1 MNKTQSGRSMLE
13 MLAVLC
19 VIGVLTV
26 GVLLGYRQG
35 MIRYKTYRTHVE
47 LSEIVDGVYRVCN
60 FWSTLSECDPADGV
74 SGSVTGAGIVSSDL
88 KNPFGKSYTFNIGSG
103 ATQTIVTDVET
114 TDVCQE
120 LKNEDWPTGVDSAS
134 CSGSTLTLNLEN

>member
-47 LSEIVDGVYRVCN
+47 LSEVVDGVYRVCN
-60 FWSTLSECDPADGV
+60 FWSSLKECEPSGGVDG
-74 SGSVTGAGIVSSDL
+74 SIKSAGLIASDA
-88 KNPFGKSYTFNIGSG
+88 KNPFGQPYNFSLGKGN
-103 ATQTIVTDVET
+103 TQTITTNVET
-114 TDVCQE
+114 NDVCDE
-120 LKNEDWPTGVDSAS
+120 LKNEDWPQGVKSAV
-134 CSGSTLTLNLEN
+134 CSNSTLTLTLED